1 MILALADKYGTVV
14 SDNNSGA
21 LRVSIDAS
29 FIDPENE
36 E

>member
-21 LRVSIDAS
+21 IRVEIDQS
-29 FIDPENE
+29 FIDPDNVE
-36 E
+36 